1 MSKEDLESQLE
12 KIRQTV
18 SPEEFVEILL
28 KHLDQNPS
36 IDDRDTYQAWL
47 QAYGYKDRR
56 VIDYWRKLLSDDD
69 QWQQERAV
77 QNLFALCET
86 GNTSA
91 CEVLR
96 EFLGEEP
103 SGKII
108 KRRLSRKLKLE

>member
-18 SPEEFVEILL
+18 SPEEFIEILL
-28 KHLDQNPS
+28 RHLGQNPS

-47 QAYGYKDRR
+47 QAHGYKDRR
-56 VIDYWRKLLSDDD
+56 VISYWQKLLSDDD

-77 QNLFALCET
+77 HNLFALCET
-86 GNTSA
+86 GNA
-91 CEVLR
+91 VAREVLR

-103 SGKII
+103 SSEII
-108 KRRLSRKLKLE
+108 KRRLSRKLRLE